1 MPFARAKS
9 LQQLY
14 DAVSGYDIV
23 LVPDL
28 PLATAL
34 NRRPN
39 RPHAGTF
46 AMTPRQFVGT
56 RRAVDENRQV
66 FLTIIER
73 SDHSWKQT
81 AYAISN
87 ALQCWQHTGEV
98 DAILE
103 YDSFADSVTQTV
115 VEELSELDTTS
126 KQLSDYTIPAG
137 KSVAVIGDDQLTP
150 LERSILPKDYDTFAL
165 FSTDSF
171 DLPPFHIFES
181 AAEIVDSLLDTITV
195 ENAENV
201 GIVLDSG
208 SQYSS
213 LVESALEAADIPFYG
228 GPGFIDIPAHRAY
241 LNLLRAGFRGP
252 ATTIG
257 DIKPLLTHL
266 DIEIPH
272 EDTEKHLQT
281 VDHPQLAWLQSLCTD
296 IENTTFREV
305 LAAFSTRTH
314 HSLPRLRKEL
324 SRLGI
329 ATAQITEARV
339 DDLAFYLQTYDVPVD
354 RDGQGVVLADA
365 TSSGYVDR
373 PVVFYLGLDNGW
385 THSVPQ
391 RPWIEADT
399 QMTRYLSQF
408 QLLLQS
414 GSEQYYLV
422 EDTAGGQP
430 VTPCLYFNELLE
442 RDFDRFS
449 DLPSRGY
456 SRMLETEATGFEKE
470 TYDIEAGASSTISQ
484 SSLNSFVNSPRDWFF
499 SQLIDSPQKDYFR
512 EGNLLHDF
520 AEFYVAN
527 PEFVDEAILEEVVDV
542 ILAEVEPFYAATD
555 RPLRKRTYE
564 IGIETIVEFLDANP
578 PTDGGFLTPA
588 SGYGQ
593 NFFAEHFDR
602 DIDTPV
608 TERWFEDDSRGIKG
622 KIDLVHAPTTL
633 LDYKK
638 SSKKRETQVVKRSAI
653 DPPADTPNFQAIL
666 YLTHYRT
673 VQPNEK
679 LEFTFF
685 HFLETLDDVIAG
697 DANLD
702 DTLTTVTYYP
712 YTFDE
717 FVDSRDAYETLLDG
731 YNDCVATFEDL
742 GFDAYTEIMSQLSFP
757 ETTDKAELL
766 ASPFAEEFET
776 EVVAATGDGVD
787 AEKGVEQAIRAL
799 NGVRRRA
806 FFREDLDAFEGF
818 VDEQLAEL
826 NHYRA
831 GNARTPIEGP
841 AGEPNYRRVNHRDL
855 LLEGQSNE

>member
-1 MPFARAKS
+1 M
-9 LQQLY
+9 
-14 DAVSGYDIV
+14 
-23 LVPDL
+23 
-28 PLATAL
+28 
-34 NRRPN
+34 
-39 RPHAGTF
+39 
-46 AMTPRQFVGT
+46 
-56 RRAVDENRQV
+56 
-66 FLTIIER
+66 
-73 SDHSWKQT
+73 
-81 AYAISN
+81 AYAINN
-87 ALQCWQHTGEV
+87 ALQCWQHIGQV

-103 YDSFADSVTQTV
+103 YEEYSDPVTQTV
-115 VEELSELDTTS
+115 VKELSELETTS
-126 KQLSDYTIPAG
+126 KQLSAYTIPAD
-137 KSVAVIGDDQLTP
+137 KSVAVIGDEQLTP
-150 LERSILPKDYDTFAL
+150 LERSILPPDYDTFDL

-171 DLPPFHIFES
+171 NLPPFHIFES

-228 GPGFIDIPAHRAY
+228 GSGFIDIPAHRAY

-266 DIEIPH
+266 DVEIPV

-281 VDHPQLAWLQSLCTD
+281 VDHPGLAWLQSLCTD
-296 IENTTFREV
+296 IEDATFREV
-305 LAAFSTRTH
+305 LVAFTPRSN
-314 HSLPRLRKEL
+314 HSLPRLRNEL
-324 SRLGI
+324 SRLSL
-329 ATAQITEARV
+329 ATAQITEARI
-339 DDLAFYLQTYDVPVD
+339 DELAFYLQTYDVPMD
-354 RDGQGVVLADA
+354 RDGQGVLLADA

-373 PVVFYLGLDNGW
+373 PVVFYLGLDDGW

-391 RPWIEADT
+391 RPWIEPDT
-399 QMTRYLSQF
+399 QMNRYLSQF

-414 GSEQYYLV
+414 GNEQYYLV
-422 EDTAGGQP
+422 EDTAGGQA

-456 SRMLETEATGFEKE
+456 SRMLETESTGFDKE
-470 TYDIEAGASSTISQ
+470 TYDIEPDTSSTISQ

-499 SQLIDSPQKDYFR
+499 SQLTDSPQRDYFR

-527 PEFVDEAILEEVVDV
+527 PEFVDDAVFDEVVEV
-542 ILAEVEPFYAATD
+542 MLEEVEPFYAATD

-564 IGIETIVEFLDANP
+564 IGIDTIAEFLHAQP
-578 PTDGGFLTPA
+578 PTDGGFLTPT
-588 SGYGQ
+588 SGYGR
-593 NFFAEHFDR
+593 NFFAEYFDR

-608 TERWFEDDSRGIKG
+608 TERWFEDDARGIKG
-622 KIDLVHAPTTL
+622 KIDLVHTPTTL

-638 SSKKRETQVVKRSAI
+638 SSKKRATQIVKRSAT

-685 HFLETLDDVIAG
+685 HFLETLDDVITG
-697 DANLD
+697 DADLD

-712 YTFDE
+712 HTFDT

-742 GFDAYTEIMSQLSFP
+742 GFAAYTEIMSQLSFP
-757 ETTDKAELL
+757 ETTEKAELL
-766 ASPFAEEFET
+766 ASPFAREFEAK
-776 EVVAATGDGVD
+776 VVAATGDGVD
-787 AEKGVEQAIRAL
+787 AEKGVEQAIRTL

-806 FFREDLDAFEGF
+806 FFEEDLDAFEEF
-818 VDEQLAEL
+818 VDEQLTEL

-855 LLEGQSNE
+855 LLEGQGDE